1 MDLRYICGMN
11 FAPFAKEG
19 SFSGEK
25 ARKSL
30 ALMKER
36 TSSDFVVFVPNG
48 LQDTPQSEEI
58 CYTSKATMRDDEL
71 KKMIEYAQSLE
82 LRVALK
88 PTVNCKNGA
97 WRAYVSFFNE
107 DVHCEPKWQNWFDSY
122 SEFQRHYASISQEMG
137 CAMHIAGCEMVMSE
151 YREKEWRQVIA
162 DIRSEYRG
170 LVSYNTDKYQEHNV
184 KWWDCV
190 DIISSSGY
198 YPLLEI
204 EQELDRIEKVVTQ
217 YNKPFFF
224 AEVGCMSV
232 EGAKDVP
239 NNWTLRGELDFM
251 AQALWYDAMMTAC
264 EKREWFGGW
273 AFWSWSDRLYSLNH
287 AMQKGDYEIYGKP
300 AEEVLCRHYR
310 EIQERIRGSRR

>member
-19 SFSGEK
+19 SFFSERS
-25 ARKSL
+25 RKSL

-36 TSSDFVVFVPNG
+36 TSSDFVIFVPNG
-48 LQDTPQSEEI
+48 LQNTPQSEEI
-58 CYTSKATMRDDEL
+58 CYTSKATMQDDEL
-71 KKMIEYAQSLE
+71 KRMIEYAQGMG

-97 WRAYVSFFNE
+97 WRAYISFFNE

-122 SEFQRHYASISQEMG
+122 SGFQRHYAGISQEMG
-137 CAMHIAGCEMVMSE
+137 CSMHIAGCEMVMSE
-151 YREKEWRQVIA
+151 HREKEWRQVIA

-190 DIISSSGY
+190 DVISSSGY

-204 EQELDRIEKVVTQ
+204 EQELDRIENVVIQ

-224 AEVGCMSV
+224 AEAGCMSV
-232 EGAKDVP
+232 EGAKEVP
-239 NNWTLRGELDFM
+239 NNWALRGELDFM

-273 AFWSWSDRLYSLNH
+273 AFWSWSDRLYALNH
-287 AMQKGDYEIYGKP
+287 ALQRGDYEIYGKP

-310 EIQERIRGSRR
+310 EIQKRTRGSRR